1 MSQSPETS
9 ATLLVIDDS
18 PDIHRLLGARLRTE
32 GWTLIGAACA
42 MEGIAMV
49 EATPPSLIL
58 LDIDMPAVDGFEALR
73 LLKANPA
80 TIQIPVI
87 VISSNSSAQ
96 DKVMGLDLGAIDYV
110 AKPFEFS
117 ELRARIR
124 VALRTQ
130 RLMEM
135 LSKHAHIDGL
145 TGLWNRA
152 HFDARLS
159 EHVAASRR
167 TSQPLSLVFCDLDR
181 FKSINDTFGHPAGD
195 MVLQRFAAILTETL
209 RESDIACRYGG
220 EEFVV
225 ILPNATPEQAAAVME
240 RARTALAAERWKRH
254 PERPVTA
261 SFGVSAVSESGVP
274 DAISAADAALY
285 RAKSGGRNRVEIA
298 GPGALRKAS

>member
-1 MSQSPETS
+1 LSQIPETS

-18 PDIHRLLGARLRTE
+18 PDIHRLIGARLRTE
-32 GWTLIGAACA
+32 GWTLLGAPSAL
-42 MEGIAMV
+42 EGIAMV
-49 EATPPSLIL
+49 EACPPSLIL
-58 LDIDMPAVDGFEALR
+58 LDIDMPAMDGFEALR

-80 TIQIPVI
+80 TINVPVI
-87 VISSNSSAQ
+87 VISANSSAQ

-110 AKPFEFS
+110 AKPFDFS

-130 RLMEM
+130 RLLEM

-167 TSQPLSLVFCDLDR
+167 NAQPLSLVLCDLDR

-195 MVLQRFAAILTETL
+195 VVLQRFATILTETL

-225 ILPNATPEQAAAVME
+225 ILPHATPEQAAAVME
-240 RARTALAAERWKRH
+240 RARVSLAAERWKRH
-254 PERPVTA
+254 PERSVTA
-261 SFGVSAVSESGVP
+261 SFGIAPVSEAGAAE
-274 DAISAADAALY
+274 AITAADAALY
-285 RAKSGGRNRVEIA
+285 RAKSGGRNRIEIVA
-298 GPGALRKAS
+298 PPAFKKAS

>member
-1 MSQSPETS
+1 MSQIPETS

-18 PDIHRLLGARLRTE
+18 PDIHRLLAARLRTE
-32 GWTLIGAACA
+32 GWTLLGAESA

-49 EATPPSLIL
+49 EACPPSLIL
-58 LDIDMPAVDGFEALR
+58 LDVDMPAIDGFEALR
-73 LLKANPA
+73 VLKSSPA
-80 TIQIPVI
+80 TINVPVI
-87 VISSNSSAQ
+87 IISANSSAQ

-110 AKPFEFS
+110 AKPFDFS

-152 HFDARLS
+152 HFDARLG
-159 EHVAASRR
+159 EHVAVARR
-167 TSQPLSLVFCDLDR
+167 TAQPLSLVLCDLDR
-181 FKSINDTFGHPAGD
+181 FKSINDTFGHPSGD
-195 MVLQRFAAILTETL
+195 VVLQRFATILTETL

-240 RARTALAAERWKRH
+240 RARIALAAERWKRH

-261 SFGVSAVSESGVP
+261 SFGVAPVSEAGAAE
-274 DAISAADAALY
+274 AIVAADAALY
-285 RAKSGGRNRVEIA
+285 RAKSGGRNRIEVA
-298 GPGALRKAS
+298 APPALKKAS

>member
-1 MSQSPETS
+1 
-9 ATLLVIDDS
+9 
-18 PDIHRLLGARLRTE
+18 
-32 GWTLIGAACA
+32 
-42 MEGIAMV
+42 
-49 EATPPSLIL
+49 
-58 LDIDMPAVDGFEALR
+58 
-73 LLKANPA
+73 
-80 TIQIPVI
+80 
-87 VISSNSSAQ
+87 
-96 DKVMGLDLGAIDYV
+96 LGAIDYV
-110 AKPFEFS
+110 AKPFDFS

-130 RLMEM
+130 RLLEM

-159 EHVAASRR
+159 EHVAVARR
-167 TSQPLSLVFCDLDR
+167 TAQPLSLVLCDLDR

-195 MVLQRFAAILTETL
+195 VVLQRFATILTETL

-225 ILPNATPEQAAAVME
+225 ILPNATPEQAADVME

-261 SFGVSAVSESGVP
+261 SFGVAPVSETGAAE
-274 DAISAADAALY
+274 AIVAADAALY
-285 RAKSGGRNRVEIA
+285 RAKSGGRNRIEVA
-298 GPGALRKAS
+298 APPALKKAS